1 VTDNERIAS
10 VHPDNMT
17 DVPRSRPQRLRWQA
31 LWQLHPPVALVVR
44 ASPTACLQT
53 LAVAAKP
60 SADRLHLRNV
70 FAGGRR
76 YYVQPQQ
83 EGFRITSD
91 NKLPW
96 GGRRS
101 RSSIAAVVQGNFS
114 SSDDLTFIRLH
125 SRMNVGYLLRG
136 LLLPIFF
143 TSILIYMPWN
153 RAVIMLMVALLF
165 TLSLAG
171 NRFDAALQ
179 VNEMIYFVQKAMA
192 DLPPAEV
199 SQLPPSGP
207 DVVVSDFREQWYK
220 FYREQTEKDA

>member
-1 VTDNERIAS
+1 
-10 VHPDNMT
+10 MT
-17 DVPRSRPQRLRWQA
+17 TSVPRSRPRPQRLRWQA

-44 ASPTACLQT
+44 ASQNVCLQT

-60 SADRLHLRNV
+60 SAERLHLRNV

-76 YYVQPQQ
+76 YYVQPQP

-91 NKLPW
+91 NRLPW

-101 RSSIAAVVQGNFS
+101 RSRVAAVVLGNFS
-114 SSDDLTFIRLH
+114 SNEELTFIRLH
-125 SRMNVGYLLRG
+125 SRMNIGYLLRG

-143 TSILIYMPWN
+143 TSIVIYMPWP
-153 RAVIMLMVALLF
+153 RYAIALLVLLLF
-165 TLSLAG
+165 TLSLLG
-171 NRFDAALQ
+171 HRFDAALQ
-179 VNEMIYFVQKAMA
+179 VNEMIYFVQKALA
-192 DLPPAEV
+192 DLPSAEV

-220 FYREQTEKDA
+220 FYREQTEKEA